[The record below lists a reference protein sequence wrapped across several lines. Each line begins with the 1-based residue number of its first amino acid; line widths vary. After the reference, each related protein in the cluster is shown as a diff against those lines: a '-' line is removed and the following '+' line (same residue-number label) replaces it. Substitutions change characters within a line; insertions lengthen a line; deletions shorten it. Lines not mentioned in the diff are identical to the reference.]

1 MKESQNNA
9 ILYKNAA
16 VFFFCTLAAFL
27 LLMICSRSSFLYPC
41 NDWNDANS
49 YFTMGKSMMNGQV
62 IYRDLYD
69 QKGPYLYLLYGL
81 AYLMHHTSF
90 AGVFVLEIIAVAI
103 FFFFCYKILRL
114 YCSGPIS
121 CFLLP
126 VLGAAVLSSK
136 SFYWGGAAEEF
147 CLPLL
152 GGSLYCTIKYF
163 KEQYPQNPCLK
174 MLFLN
179 GICAGIIM
187 QVKYTMLGFY
197 FAWMAVIA
205 LSLLFRRE
213 WKDFFKSCLFFL
225 GGMFLTF
232 IPWLIYFGVNNALD
246 DWYQCYIYNNVFL
259 YSNFQK
265 EEISLSTRI
274 YDLAKLLYWLILDNL
289 SYFLF
294 IILGVVYFLLSL
306 KIHWY
311 EKINLLLLSGLL
323 FLGIY
328 AGGSTLPYY
337 SIPLTIF
344 TCLGTILIGRLLD
357 SAVGKIYP
365 ASSPNRYYK
374 VILPIALL
382 ISLGSS
388 MTFSYANSM
397 NSYFMKQDQSSYFLY
412 QFRDIICEEDNPT
425 LLNISCLDAGLYTV
439 ADIMPTCK
447 YFQTNG
453 IAFDEMFQEQ
463 YHYIEEGRTLYVLA
477 RDEYPEIITE
487 KYELISSAPYEWSEA
502 EFTYFL
508 FRRKS

>member
-1 MKESQNNA
+1 MKKYQSNA
-9 ILYKNAA
+9 ISYKNTA
-16 VFFFCTLAAFL
+16 VFLFCIITAFL

-49 YFTMGKSMMNGQV
+49 YFTMGKAMMNGQI

-69 QKGPYLYLLYGL
+69 QKGPYLYLFYGL

-90 AGVFVLEIIAVAI
+90 AGVFVLEIIAVA
-103 FFFFCYKILRL
+103 FFLFSCYKILRL
-114 YCSGPIS
+114 YCSRPVS

-147 CLPLL
+147 CLPFL
-152 GGSLYCTIKYF
+152 GCSLQSTMKYF
-163 KEQYPQNPCLK
+163 KEQYPKPPCLK
-174 MLFLN
+174 MIFLN
-179 GICAGIIM
+179 GIAAGVIM
-187 QVKYTMLGFY
+187 QIKYTILGFY
-197 FAWMAVIA
+197 FAWMAMIA
-205 LSLLFRRE
+205 LSLLFRKE
-213 WKDFFKSCLFFL
+213 WKSFFKSCLLFL
-225 GGMFLTF
+225 GGMLLTLL
-232 IPWLIYFGVNNALD
+232 PWLVYFGVNNALN

-259 YSNFQK
+259 YSNLQK
-265 EEISLSTRI
+265 EEISLWDRI
-274 YDLAKLLYWLILDNL
+274 YDLSKLLYWLILDNL
-289 SYFLF
+289 SYFFF
-294 IILGVVYFLLSL
+294 IIPGGLYFLLSR

-328 AGGSTLPYY
+328 VGGSNLPYY

-344 TCLGTILIGRLLD
+344 ACLGTAAIGRLLD
-357 SAVGKIYP
+357 KAAEKTAAVHF
-365 ASSPNRYYK
+365 SNRYRK
-374 VILPIALL
+374 SILSILLL
-382 ISLGSS
+382 ISVGGS
-388 MTFSYANSM
+388 MAFSYANSM

-412 QFRDIICEEDNPT
+412 QFRDMILEDDPT

-453 IAFDEMFQEQ
+453 IAFDEMYQEQ
-463 YHYIEEGRTLYVLA
+463 YRYIEEGRTLYVLA

-487 KYELISSAPYEWSEA
+487 KYDLISSQPYEWA
-502 EFTYFL
+502 GMEFTYFL

>member
-1 MKESQNNA
+1 MKESKGNA
-9 ILYKNAA
+9 ISYKSA
-16 VFFFCTLAAFL
+16 VIFLFCAITAFF

-49 YFTMGKSMMNGQV
+49 YFTMGKAMMNGQI

-90 AGVFVLEIIAVAI
+90 AGVFVLEITAVA
-103 FFFFCYKILRL
+103 FFLFFCYKILRL
-114 YCSGPIS
+114 YCSKAVS

-152 GGSLYCTIKYF
+152 SGSLYCTIKYY
-163 KEQYPQNPCLK
+163 KEQYPKDPCLK
-174 MLFLN
+174 MIFLN
-179 GICAGIIM
+179 GISAGIIM
-187 QVKYTMLGFY
+187 QIKYNILGFH
-197 FAWMAVIA
+197 FAWMAMIA
-205 LSLLFRRE
+205 FSLLFRKE
-213 WKDFFKSCLFFL
+213 WKNFFKSCLLFL
-225 GGMFLTF
+225 GGMLLTF
-232 IPWLIYFGVNNALD
+232 IPWLVYFGINNALD
-246 DWYQCYIYNNVFL
+246 DWYQCYVYNNVFL
-259 YSNFQK
+259 YSNLQQ
-265 EEISLSTRI
+265 EEISLTSRI

-289 SYFLF
+289 SYFFF
-294 IILGVVYFLLSL
+294 IILGGVYFLLSR

-311 EKINLLLLSGLL
+311 EKINLLMLSGLL

-328 AGGSTLPYY
+328 VGGSNLPYY

-344 TCLGTILIGRLLD
+344 TCLGTVAIGRALD
-357 SAVGKIYP
+357 KTAGKVL
-365 ASSPNRYYK
+365 ATHSLSRYCK
-374 VILPIALL
+374 IIMPTALL
-382 ISLGSS
+382 LSIGSS
-388 MTFSYANSM
+388 MAFSYGHSM
-397 NSYFMKQDQSSYFLY
+397 NSYFMKQEQSSYFLY
-412 QFRDIICEEDNPT
+412 QFRDMIRQEEDPS
-425 LLNISCLDAGLYTV
+425 LLNIGCLDAGLYTV

-463 YHYIEEGRTLYVLA
+463 YRYIEEGRTQYILA
-477 RDEYPEIITE
+477 RDEYPEIINE
-487 KYELISSAPYEWSEA
+487 KYELISSQPYEWSGM

-508 FRRKS
+508 FRRRS